1 MPRFAYTAR
10 DRSGQSVSAALE
22 APSRK
27 EALRLLAVRGLTPV
41 SISEADTRAEGPKS
55 RADGRKGPL
64 AAAKSAGLRS
74 SAVGLWSARGATPS
88 RRQRLPF
95 LQALSDLTGSGLSA
109 GEAVRLLS
117 QRIQEPALRALC
129 QGLWERLSEG
139 LPLSRAME
147 EYPQI
152 FDSSTVN
159 LIQAGEATGSLND
172 VVQRLIQHFTEQ
184 RELRQKLAT
193 AMAYPVFICVIAVG
207 VIIFFFFVLLPKIES
222 LLSALGGKLPLA
234 TRLLIETSHLFV
246 SYGLFALLALA
257 LAAVSFWRWRHT
269 AAGRAL
275 TDEWVLRL
283 PLARSFVTTATV
295 MNFSQTLAVLIEN
308 GITTAEALRMTERVI
323 ANQTHRQAFSEA
335 TARVLEGESLSLALA
350 RTGCF
355 PHLVLD
361 RLTVGENTGNVVPS
375 LKEIA
380 RTYQKD
386 LSRRLQ
392 VFTNIVST
400 GVLLFAFSFVGFLG
414 YAIFSAVFSLSAS
427 FKF

>member
-1 MPRFAYTAR
+1 MPRFSYTAR
-10 DRSGQSVSAALE
+10 DRAGRPVAAELE
-22 APSRK
+22 APTRK
-27 EALRLLAVRGLTPV
+27 DALRMLAARGLAPV
-41 SISEADTRAEGPKS
+41 SVAEAGANAGKKAAGAEPPSFAGFRRSK
-55 RADGRKGPL
+55 
-64 AAAKSAGLRS
+64 AAA
-74 SAVGLWSARGATPS
+74 VS

-117 QRIQEPALRALC
+117 QRIQDPALRTLC
-129 QGLWERLSEG
+129 RGLWENLSEG
-139 LPLSRAME
+139 RPLSRAME
-147 EYPQI
+147 EYPGV
-152 FDSSTVN
+152 FDTSTVN

-172 VVQRLIQHFTEQ
+172 VLQRLIQHFTEQ

-193 AMAYPVFICVIAVG
+193 AMAYPAFICLLAVG
-207 VIIFFFFVLLPKIES
+207 VIIFFFFVLLPKIEA
-222 LLSALGGKLPLA
+222 LLSALGGRLPLA
-234 TRLLIETSHLFV
+234 TRLLIEISHFFI
-246 SYGLFALLALA
+246 SYGVFALLALG
-257 LAAVSFWRWRHT
+257 LAAVTFWRWRHT
-269 AAGRAL
+269 AAGRER

-283 PLARSFVTTATV
+283 PFAGNFVTTATV

-323 ANQTHRQAFSEA
+323 ANRTHRRAFAEA
-335 TARVLEGESLSLALA
+335 TARVLEGESLSTALA

-361 RLTVGENTGNVVPS
+361 RLAVGENTGNVVPS

-380 RTYQKD
+380 RTYRKD
-386 LSRRLQ
+386 LSHRLQ
-392 VFTNIVST
+392 VFTGVVST